1 MNVAKVPQ
9 TNNIEDIFGMYVR
22 VANEGKQVRGG
33 NCHHSRLRVSP
44 FSLSKPR
51 RDESERHL
59 CTYTQTHRAKVS
71 LAESNLLWSVLIS
84 AKVF

>member
-9 TNNIEDIFGMYVR
+9 TNNIEDIFGTYVR

-59 CTYTQTHRAKVS
+59 CTYTETHWAKVS
-71 LAESNLLWSVLIS
+71 LALAIYYGP
-84 AKVF
+84 F